1 LAKTVKS
8 RRRITLPSVVV
19 DALRVERAKQA
30 EKTLASQPDDDRSD
44 VVLRAPN
51 GRPWRPA
58 AFDRA
63 WRRFK
68 RNNGIPVRFHD
79 LRHSHA
85 SQLLVAGVHVKV
97 VSERLGYANASI
109 TLDIY
114 SHCTSNM
121 QQEAAEM
128 IDQALAAALAG

>member
-1 LAKTVKS
+1 MAKTVKS

-97 VSERLGYANASI
+97 VSERLGHASVGI
-109 TLDIY
+109 TLDVY
-114 SHCTSNM
+114 SHVIPAL
-121 QQEAAEM
+121 QEEAAEK
-128 IDQALAAALAG
+128 IDAGLRAALG

>member
-1 LAKTVKS
+1 M
-8 RRRITLPSVVV
+8 PSVVV

-97 VSERLGYANASI
+97 VSERLGHASIAI
-109 TLDIY
+109 TLDTY
-114 SHCTSNM
+114 SHVIPAL
-121 QQEAAEM
+121 QEEAADK
-128 IDQALAAALAG
+128 IDAGLRAALAG